1 MGLIG
6 SWLGFE
12 KRDLNEANAWQLI
25 VQALRRGESGPVTPA
40 SSMQIAAV
48 FACVRVLSESIAQ
61 LPLKLMEE
69 DGRNRQPAKAHPLY
83 RMLNFLPNPE
93 MTSAEFRLTMMGHLA
108 LWGNAYAQ
116 IIFDRAGRRRELWPL
131 RPDRMSVTRGEDDQ
145 RFYRYETDKGPEF
158 FEWTEIMHLRG
169 GSLDGVVGYSPVG
182 LVRRTFE
189 LKQRMDEYGAA
200 FWENDARP
208 GMVLKHPKTLSEK
221 ARSNILNSWEDRHRG
236 PAKTN
241 RPALLEEGLDIVSV
255 GIPQTDAQFLES
267 QKFTRSEIAAI
278 FRVPPHMIGDLERAT
293 FSNIEEQAQEFVDY
307 TLAPWIVIWQQAI
320 KRDLLWPWE
329 QDRYYAHFA
338 VQALLRGKHTDRA
351 QFYHTMQQVGAMSP
365 NDIREYEDLNPIQG
379 GDVYLVPL
387 NMQNVEMAGE
397 APPPVAAPAVEDNA
411 GDEPQST
418 DAQRSAGANG
428 DINEL
433 ITFLLSDVERR
444 LRARIA
450 NDVRQQGAK
459 ALRNGGR
466 VALSEWGET
475 MAYDWRTAGE
485 GMLEPLCRGAEAA
498 HLVESSDT
506 ILAGVDVSRWVAGA
520 YQDAVRSLIG
530 EHSNG
535 D

>member
-6 SWLGFE
+6 NWLGFE
-12 KRDLNEANAWQLI
+12 KRDLNETNAWQLI
-25 VQALRRGESGPVTPA
+25 VQALRRGDSGPVTPA

-48 FACVRVLSESIAQ
+48 FSCVRVLSESIAQ
-61 LPLKLMEE
+61 LPLRLMEE

-116 IIFDRAGRRRELWPL
+116 ITFDRAGRRRQLWPL
-131 RPDRMSVTRGEDDQ
+131 RPDRMTVTRGEDGQ
-145 RFYRYETDKGPEF
+145 RVYRYDTTDGPEY
-158 FEWTEIMHLRG
+158 FEWPEIMHLRG
-169 GSLDGVVGYSPVG
+169 GSLDGVTGYSPVG
-182 LVRRTFE
+182 MVRRTFE

-221 ARSNILNSWEDRHRG
+221 ARTNILNSWEDRHRG

-307 TLAPWIVIWQQAI
+307 TLAPWIVIWQQGI
-320 KRDLLWPWE
+320 KRDLLTESE
-329 QDRYYAHFA
+329 QDRYYVHFA

-351 QFYHTMQQVGAMSP
+351 QFYATMQQVGAMSP
-365 NDIREYEDLNPIQG
+365 NDIREYEDLNPIDG

-397 APPPVAAPAVEDNA
+397 APTPVAAPVKAA
-411 GDEPQST
+411 ADEEEPHT
-418 DAQRSAGANG
+418 ETQRSADANS
-428 DINEL
+428 DIADL

-444 LRARIA
+444 LRARVA

-466 VALSEWGET
+466 TGLSEWGET
-475 MAYDWRTAGE
+475 MAHDWRTAGE

-498 HLVESSDT
+498 HLVASSDT
-506 ILAGVDVSRWVAGA
+506 ILAAVDVGRWVASA
-520 YQDAVRSLIG
+520 YQDAVRGLIEG
-530 EHSNG
+530 KDG

>member
-1 MGLIG
+1 MGFFG
-6 SWLGFE
+6 KWLGLE
-12 KRDLNEANAWQLI
+12 RRSVIGEGADWELI
-25 VQALRRGESGPVTPA
+25 VQSLKRGDSGPVTPA

-61 LPLKLMEE
+61 LPLKLMQE
-69 DGRNRQPAKAHPLY
+69 DGRNREPAKSHPLY

-116 IIFDRAGRRRELWPL
+116 IVFDRAGRRRELWPL
-131 RPDRMSVTRGEDDQ
+131 RPDRMTVVRAQDGQ
-145 RFYRYETDKGPEF
+145 RLYRYQTAKGTED
-158 FEWTEIMHLRG
+158 FEWPEIMHLRG
-169 GSLDGVVGYSPVG
+169 GSLDGMVGYSPVA

-189 LKQRMDEYGAA
+189 MKSRMDDYGAA

-208 GMVLKHPKTLSEK
+208 GMVLKHPKTLSDK
-221 ARSNILNSWEDRHRG
+221 ARSNILDSWEDRHRG

-278 FRVPPHMIGDLERAT
+278 FRVPPHMIGDLDRAT

-320 KRDLLWPWE
+320 KRDLLWSWE

-365 NDIREYEDLNPIQG
+365 NDIREYEDLNPIDG

-397 APPPVAAPAVEDNA
+397 APVAAPAAVTAGE
-411 GDEPQST
+411 GDEPPDT
-418 DAQRSAGANG
+418 EAQRSA
-428 DINEL
+428 DIASL
-433 ITFLLSDVERR
+433 IAFLLADVERR
-444 LRARIA
+444 LLARIA
-450 NDVRQQGAK
+450 NDVRQAGAK

-466 VALSEWGET
+466 LALSEWGET
-475 MAYDWRTAGE
+475 MAHDWRTAGE

-498 HLVESSDT
+498 GLVASSDT
-506 ILAGVDVSRWVAGA
+506 VLGGVDISRWVASG
-520 YQDAVRSLIG
+520 YQDAVRGLIDG
-530 EHSNG
+530 N
-535 D
+535 

>member
-25 VQALRRGESGPVTPA
+25 IQGLRRGDSGPVTPA

-69 DGRNRQPAKAHPLY
+69 DGRNRTPAKTHPLY

-131 RPDRMSVTRGEDDQ
+131 RPDRMSVMRGEDMQ
-145 RFYRYETDKGPEF
+145 IVYRYETDKGPEF
-158 FEWTEIMHLRG
+158 FDWQEIMHLRG
-169 GSLDGVVGYSPVG
+169 GSLDGVTGYSPVS

-307 TLAPWIVIWQQAI
+307 TLAPWIVIWQQGI

-365 NDIREYEDLNPIQG
+365 NDIREYEDLNPIEG

-397 APPPVAAPAVEDNA
+397 VAAA
-411 GDEPQST
+411 GAT
-418 DAQRSAGANG
+418 ADAQPTPAADDTPDDRTWLDVVLA
-428 DINEL
+428 
-433 ITFLLSDVERR
+433 DVERR

-450 NDVRQQGAK
+450 NDVRQAGAK
-459 ALRNGGR
+459 ALRLHGR
-466 VALSEWGET
+466 LGLSDWGET
-475 MAYDWRTAGE
+475 QMHDWRMAGE
-485 GMLEPLCRGAEAA
+485 AMLEPLARDAEAGG
-498 HLVESSDT
+498 LVGSGDLV
-506 ILAGVDVSRWVAGA
+506 LAEVDMGCWVASA
-520 YQDAVRSLIG
+520 YQDAVRSLFTNAVQG
-530 EHSNG
+530 GSDGCANE
-535 D
+535 

>member
-48 FACVRVLSESIAQ
+48 FSCVRVLSESIAQ

-93 MTSAEFRLTMMGHLA
+93 MTSSEFRLTMMGHLA

-116 IIFDRAGRRRELWPL
+116 IIYDRGGRRRQLWPL
-131 RPDRMSVTRGEDDQ
+131 RPDRMSVMRGEDGQ
-145 RFYRYETDKGPEF
+145 LIYRYETDKGPEF
-158 FEWTEIMHLRG
+158 FEWSEIMHLRG
-169 GSLDGVVGYSPVG
+169 GSLDGVIGYSPVS

-208 GMVLKHPKTLSEK
+208 GTVLKHPKALSEK

-320 KRDLLWPWE
+320 KRDLLSEEE

-365 NDIREYEDLNPIQG
+365 NDIREYEDLNPIDG

-397 APPPVAAPAVEDNA
+397 TPLLEPVEGSGGSDNRA
-411 GDEPQST
+411 GWLDVVL
-418 DAQRSAGANG
+418 A
-428 DINEL
+428 
-433 ITFLLSDVERR
+433 DVERR

-450 NDVRQQGAK
+450 NDVRQAGAK
-459 ALRNGGR
+459 ALRLHGR
-466 VALSEWGET
+466 LGLSEWGET
-475 MAYDWRTAGE
+475 QLHDWRMAGE
-485 GMLEPLCRGAEAA
+485 AMLEPLARDAEAGG
-498 HLVESSDT
+498 LVGSGST
-506 ILAGVDVSRWVAGA
+506 VLAGVDMGCWVGSA

-530 EHSNG
+530 EHGNG

>member
-1 MGLIG
+1 MGFF
-6 SWLGFE
+6 SKWLGFE
-12 KRDLNEANAWQLI
+12 RRSSILGEGADWELI
-25 VQALRRGESGPVTPA
+25 VQSLRRGDSGPVTPA

-61 LPLKLMEE
+61 LPLKLMQE
-69 DGRNRQPAKAHPLY
+69 DGRNREPAKNHPIY

-116 IIFDRAGRRRELWPL
+116 IVFDRAGRRRELWPL
-131 RPDRMSVTRGEDDQ
+131 RPDRMTVVRAQNG
-145 RFYRYETDKGPEF
+145 RRIYRYQTAKGTED
-158 FEWTEIMHLRG
+158 FEWPEIMHLRG
-169 GSLDGVVGYSPVG
+169 GSLDGMVGYSPVA

-189 LKQRMDEYGAA
+189 MKSRMDDYGAA

-208 GMVLKHPKTLSEK
+208 GMVLKHPKALSEK
-221 ARSNILNSWEDRHRG
+221 ARSNILTSWEDRHRG

-278 FRVPPHMIGDLERAT
+278 FRVPPHMIGDLDRAT

-320 KRDLLWPWE
+320 KRDLLWDWE

-365 NDIREYEDLNPIQG
+365 NDIREYEDLNPIEG

-387 NMQNVEMAGE
+387 NMQNVEAAGD
-397 APPPVAAPAVEDNA
+397 APAPVAEPSVDDNA
-411 GDEPQST
+411 GDEPQHTETQS
-418 DAQRSAGANG
+418 RSDPAIVVAAWIG
-428 DINEL
+428 D
-433 ITFLLSDVERR
+433 VRHR
-444 LRARIA
+444 LEARIA

-466 VALSEWGET
+466 AALSEWGET
-475 MAYDWRTAGE
+475 QQVDWRQAG
-485 GMLEPLCRGAEAA
+485 MDMMQPLVDASNVSTPILTVAEW
-498 HLVESSDT
+498 VET
-506 ILAGVDVSRWVAGA
+506 A
-520 YQDAVRSLIG
+520 YQNAVRGLIDG
-530 EHSNG
+530 N
-535 D
+535 

>member
-1 MGLIG
+1 MSLIG

-12 KRDLNEANAWQLI
+12 KRDLNEANAWQLM

-61 LPLKLMEE
+61 LPLRLMEE
-69 DGRNRQPAKAHPLY
+69 DGRTRQPAKAHPLY

-93 MTSAEFRLTMMGHLA
+93 MTSVEFRMTMMGHLA

-116 IIFDRAGRRRELWPL
+116 ISFDRAGRRRALWPL
-131 RPDRMSVTRGEDDQ
+131 RPDRMTVLRDEDGE
-145 RFYRYETDKGPEF
+145 RVYRYESAEGPEF
-158 FEWTEIMHLRG
+158 FGWREIMHVRG
-169 GSLDGVVGYSPVG
+169 GSLDGAVGYSPVS

-208 GMVLKHPKTLSEK
+208 GMVLKHPKALSEK
-221 ARSNILNSWEDRHRG
+221 ARSNILTSWEDRHRG

-241 RPALLEEGLDIVSV
+241 RPALLEEGLDVVSV

-307 TLAPWIVIWQQAI
+307 TLAPWIVNWQQAI
-320 KRDLLWPWE
+320 KRDLLDEWE

-351 QFYHTMQQVGAMSP
+351 QFYHIMQQVGAMSP
-365 NDIREYEDLNPIQG
+365 NDIREYEDLNPIDG

-397 APPPVAAPAVEDNA
+397 TPPSADPIPNRDISDQGAEPAWMDV
-411 GDEPQST
+411 
-418 DAQRSAGANG
+418 
-428 DINEL
+428 
-433 ITFLLSDVERR
+433 LLADVERR

-450 NDVRQQGAK
+450 NDVRQAGAK
-459 ALRNGGR
+459 ALRQHGR
-466 VALSEWGET
+466 LGLSDWGET
-475 MAYDWRTAGE
+475 QMHDWRMAGE
-485 GMLEPLCRGAEAA
+485 AMLELLGRDAEAA
-498 HLVESSDT
+498 GLVGSSAT
-506 ILAGVDVSRWVAGA
+506 IYAAVDVGCWAESAF
-520 YQDAVRSLIG
+520 QDAVRSLIG
-530 EHSNG
+530 EHGNE
-535 D
+535 